1 MIRRPPRSTLFPYTT
16 LFRSVR
22 RVVEDDVDDR
32 KRLAGGGPEGLVRV
46 HGAAVADEREDR
58 PVPERELHTERGRT
72 PPADAAAANA
82 EEALRVGAAEEVAH
96 ALRGGD
102 RLVHDH
108 GVRRRASRE
117 LVDERERLDRYPR
130 SLRLGAP
137 RELCALALPGGAH
150 RAPAPGRVRVA
161 LFAREAPRSEER
173 RVGKECRSRW
183 SPYH

>member
-1 MIRRPPRSTLFPYTT
+1 MRTSTRYGPPL
-16 LFRSVR
+16 
-22 RVVEDDVDDR
+22 
-32 KRLAGGGPEGLVRV
+32 
-46 HGAAVADEREDR
+46 
-58 PVPERELHTERGRT
+58 
-72 PPADAAAANA
+72 ANA
-82 EEALRVGAAEEVAH
+82 RPIAGAMSGAFSTRSPGTPSAR

-108 GVRRRASRE
+108 GVRRRAPRE

-161 LFAREAPRSEER
+161 LFAREAPDRLAELGER
-173 RVGKECRSRW
+173 RLGVALDRHGGGVVLAELPWVDVEMDDRDSRRHRVHVVGQRERKEVAAHREE
-183 SPYH
+183 PD